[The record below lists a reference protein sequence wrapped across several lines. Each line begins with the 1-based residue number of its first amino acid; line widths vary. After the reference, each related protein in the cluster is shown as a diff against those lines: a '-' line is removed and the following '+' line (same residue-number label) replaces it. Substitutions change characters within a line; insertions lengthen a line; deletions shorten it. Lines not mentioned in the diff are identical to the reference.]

1 MMARYEILEH
11 ALHRARWS
19 WGDDW
24 ESAACDVVFE
34 TSDQAAAWSD
44 YAARSPRDMFE
55 VEARTRGGYGRMRD
69 AGYRVELLRIW
80 TSDPTSEEADAE
92 TVASWEWTY
101 DDHMREEREA
111 GEMADYRDIERE
123 ALEYMGEHAGDWDVD
138 AVVREVM
145 GMGAG
150 SIDELDP
157 DEWTGILQRHD
168 GEGPGAGKVFD
179 DAGCAI
185 MSTNVR

>member
-1 MMARYEILEH
+1 MMARYEIH
-11 ALHRARWS
+11 
-19 WGDDW
+19 
-24 ESAACDVVFE
+24 
-34 TSDQAAAWSD
+34 
-44 YAARSPRDMFE
+44 
-55 VEARTRGGYGRMRD
+55 
-69 AGYRVELLRIW
+69 
-80 TSDPTSEEADAE
+80 
-92 TVASWEWTY
+92 

-150 SIDELDP
+150 SIDDLDP
-157 DEWTGILQRHD
+157 DEWTEILQRHD

-179 DAGCAI
+179 DAGWPIDFGAAVELMDDGLREEIHMRMAPCSDQRFMDAYAAEHERRFGEGFPPYC
-185 MSTNVR
+185 NGEW